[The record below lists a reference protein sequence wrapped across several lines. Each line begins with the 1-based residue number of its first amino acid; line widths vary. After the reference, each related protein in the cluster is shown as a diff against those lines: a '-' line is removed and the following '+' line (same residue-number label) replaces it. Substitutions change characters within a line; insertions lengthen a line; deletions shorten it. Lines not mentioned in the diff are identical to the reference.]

1 MRYNIFIEIRQIK
14 IGELKLMSVSIYFLR
29 RFGLK
34 SKLATTLSEDDLE
47 LLDLFLEYNPK
58 LSEKYTPNKQKKL
71 KEYLYNSLETIAR
84 IPNVFDELYLLESN
98 GTKVDSNKI
107 YKQADTISEL
117 SNLLDAIDW
126 KEKGLL
132 ASSKKARIQI
142 DTFKETLVN
151 HQIEID
157 KWKNFRYFLENTFV
171 TDSEVEK
178 QNLSA
183 EILQDL
189 SDEGFIIRTKD
200 SSGYILAFNNICYIE
215 ELKKYFNLN

>member
-98 GTKVDSNKI
+98 GTKLTQIRYINK
-107 YKQADTISEL
+107 L
-117 SNLLDAIDW
+117 
-126 KEKGLL
+126 
-132 ASSKKARIQI
+132 IQ
-142 DTFKETLVN
+142 LVN
-151 HQIEID
+151 YQI
-157 KWKNFRYFLENTFV
+157 Y
-171 TDSEVEK
+171 
-178 QNLSA
+178 
-183 EILQDL
+183 
-189 SDEGFIIRTKD
+189 
-200 SSGYILAFNNICYIE
+200 
-215 ELKKYFNLN
+215 